1 MGETTGSAIFSSAD
15 SMSTVVEHDEDSID
29 LAIDVDSSVMT
40 DPVESVLRVLSS
52 KESKDEGTAPCWSTI
67 DRSGES

>member
-15 SMSTVVEHDEDSID
+15 SMSTVEHDEDSID

-40 DPVESVLRVLSS
+40 DSVESVLRVLSS
-52 KESKDEGTAPCWSTI
+52 KESKVEGTAPCWSTM
-67 DRSGES
+67 DRSGER